1 MTSTKIEKVGLV
13 KKLMAIRNTQ
23 ATKVNTTTQCGGL
36 FPRCHRAT
44 VYRDIKIRRTSAKSH
59 SCRFDSSKLL
69 MTHTNYV
76 QRYAGSF

>member
-44 VYRDIKIRRTSAKSH
+44 VY
-59 SCRFDSSKLL
+59 
-69 MTHTNYV
+69 
-76 QRYAGSF
+76 